1 LSLTDKILNDRI
13 FKSLSDGMSEIDK
26 ANLEKSIREMLSPAE
41 DFYYKILDMG
51 STEEGVEKLSD
62 AIKPVIAPTD
72 FEDVKK

>member
-1 LSLTDKILNDRI
+1 MSLTDKILNDRI
-13 FKSLSDGMSEIDK
+13 FKSLSEGMSESDK

-51 STEEGVEKLSD
+51 STEEGVESLSD